1 MRDGVLLAEK
11 SPKELMKSQLCNSLE
26 DAFLKLSEKQ
36 EKEKKEEEKE
46 EVRVKAYHV
55 LSCLTNLVAFL
66 NLRRRRRRNKMR
78 WGTSSKNINSQI
90 SKSLG
95 KEKEGKTEGWIYE

>member
-36 EKEKKEEEKE
+36 EKEKKEEEKA
-46 EVRVKAYHV
+46 EVRV
-55 LSCLTNLVAFL
+55 
-66 NLRRRRRRNKMR
+66 
-78 WGTSSKNINSQI
+78 
-90 SKSLG
+90 
-95 KEKEGKTEGWIYE
+95 